1 MESYL
6 EDHLAW
12 RPITRDEL
20 PELLHLRMQLEQLDD
35 SVVST
40 VERVVDINAVPDL
53 ESMSIGGWDNYGNLL
68 AFGLD
73 VPLPGEDQARI
84 LLLGGVHPTHRY
96 LKIGRS
102 VLKWQQDRAVAWRDA
117 HRPHEEL
124 WLGCYTE
131 RHQPGLRRILERS
144 GYQREREFHDMF
156 RSLENLPRITD
167 VDGVEFTRWDD
178 AHEEEVR
185 LLHERCFAGPN
196 RDRIDPGNWHAS
208 FHDDG
213 FRPEWSWLALKD
225 GIIVGYALARAD
237 DDGAPEGERHSWTD
251 RLGVAPE
258 YRGQGISTALLVR
271 GLHSMAAD
279 GCSGAG
285 IGVDS
290 PAHDFLRHLESGLG
304 YRTRD
309 AITLMSKTIPAG

>member
-1 MESYL
+1 MENYL

-12 RPITRDEL
+12 RPVTSADL
-20 PELLHLRMQLEQLDD
+20 PELLHLRMQIEQLDD

-40 VERVVDINAVPDL
+40 VERVVDISAIPDL
-53 ESMSIGGWDNYGNLL
+53 ENMSIGGWDNYGNLL

-73 VPLPGEDQARI
+73 APLPGDGQPRI

-96 LKIGRS
+96 LKIGRAVMS
-102 VLKWQQDRAVAWRDA
+102 WQEDRAVAWRDT
-117 HRPHEEL
+117 HHPGEEL

-131 RHQPGLRRILERS
+131 RHQPGLRRILERR
-144 GYQREREFHDMF
+144 GYTREREFHDMF
-156 RSLENLPRITD
+156 RGLEDLPRISH
-167 VDGVEFTRWDD
+167 VDGVQFAQWDD
-178 AHEEEVR
+178 AHEDEVR
-185 LLHERCFAGPN
+185 ILHERCFAGNSPHS
-196 RDRIDPGNWHAS
+196 IDPGNWHDS
-208 FHDDG
+208 LHDDG
-213 FRPEWSWLALKD
+213 FRPAWSWLAFKD
-225 GIIVGYALARAD
+225 GVIVGYALARAD
-237 DDGAPEGERHSWTD
+237 DEGVPEGERHSWTD
-251 RLGVAPE
+251 RLGVAAE
-258 YRGQGISTALLVR
+258 HRGQGISTALLVR

-290 PAHDFLRHLESGLG
+290 PAHDFLRHLEGPLG

>member
-1 MESYL
+1 MENYL

-12 RPITRDEL
+12 RPITQDDL
-20 PELLHLRMQLEQLDD
+20 PELLQLRVQIEQLDD

-40 VERVVDINAVPDL
+40 VERVVDVRAVEDL
-53 ESMSIGGWDNYGNLL
+53 ASMSIGGWDNYGSLL

-73 VPLPGEDQARI
+73 APLPEQAKPRI

-96 LKIGRS
+96 LKIGRA
-102 VLKWQQDRAVAWRDA
+102 VLEWQEKKAIAWRDE
-117 HRPHEEL
+117 HHPGEEL

-131 RHQPGLRRILERS
+131 RHQPGLQRILQRR
-144 GYQREREFHDMF
+144 GYEREQEFYDMF
-156 RSLENLPRITD
+156 RSLEHLPRITD
-167 VDGVEFTRWDD
+167 VPGVGFTQWDD
-178 AHEEEVR
+178 AHEDEVR
-185 LLHERCFAGPN
+185 LLHGRCFAGTDPHS
-196 RDRIDPGNWHAS
+196 IDPANWHAS

-213 FRPEWSWLALKD
+213 FRPAWSWLAWKD
-225 GIIVGYALARAD
+225 GAIVGYALARAD
-237 DDGAPEGERHSWTD
+237 DEGAAEGERHSWID

-258 YRGQGISTALLVR
+258 HRGQGISTALLVR

-290 PAHDFLRHLESGLG
+290 PAHDFLQHLETHLG